1 MRKILKGIFFL
12 VLGTGKLLSQESAE
26 AKESKEGRLDF
37 TANIQNNHL
46 WRGLII
52 TDKPVV
58 MGNLSYAL
66 DAKKKWKVGINNM
79 SSSSL

>member
-1 MRKILKGIFFL
+1 M
-12 VLGTGKLLSQESAE
+12 
-26 AKESKEGRLDF
+26 DF

-66 DAKKKWKVGINNM
+66 DKDKKNGKSESGV
-79 SSSSL
+79 LQL

>member
-1 MRKILKGIFFL
+1 MKKLFYICLIL
-12 VLGTGKLLSQESAE
+12 LGTGNLFAQENTE
-26 AKESKEGRLDF
+26 NQEDNRLDF

-52 TDKPVV
+52 TDKTVV

-66 DAKKKWKVGINNM
+66 DKDKKWKVGIWE
-79 SSSSL
+79 LLH